1 MNPSYEWVKFG
12 RETPQKI
19 NVRVIIDIMGAPI
32 SSPEEFREYIQ
43 SVSPYGENVTL
54 CLSGELKK
62 NGEGRPASN
71 YRLEHDDSLNE
82 NVLQN
87 YFYLSELYYPS
98 INKPI
103 IVTTIPRENR
113 LYSWFITVNGE
124 IIRKDLGYRREL
136 NDRYHG
142 YHEGDETSL
151 DIDDHDFM
159 NMLYKFGIDS
169 EKLITIRESC
179 KNSRYHSYMIDMI
192 SFIYQTLI
200 DTSKFHSMFQ
210 PEYRIMSSVYGGE
223 SVGKWTPK
231 ENIGYLY
238 FDDCHDEYGRVYFV
252 PRCDHTSLKEIYH
265 LFDLIIN
272 PHENKIKES
281 VRNHLDKFTIH
292 RWSDFDANDTDDIF
306 TIIMVLHCYSC
317 DTVDHEPITLT
328 ENQYNIKKNLES
340 IIESWKIRNSL

>member
-32 SSPEEFREYIQ
+32 SSPEEFREYI
-43 SVSPYGENVTL
+43 SSTGSGDVTL

-62 NGEGRPASN
+62 HGEGRPASN
-71 YRLEHDDSLNE
+71 YRLEHDETLHE
-82 NVLQN
+82 NVIQN
-87 YFYLSELYYPS
+87 YFHLCSN
-98 INKPI
+98 ITKKPI
-103 IVTTIPRENR
+103 IVTTIPREMRN
-113 LYSWFITVNGE
+113 YSWFITENDE
-124 IIRKDLGYRREL
+124 IIRKDQEHRREL
-136 NDRYHG
+136 NDRYNG
-142 YHEGDETSL
+142 YHEGEEEGFDSNDEN
-151 DIDDHDFM
+151 FM

-169 EKLITIRESC
+169 EKLKIIRESC

-192 SFIYQTLI
+192 SFIYQTMI
-200 DTSKFHSMFQ
+200 GTSKFHEMFQ
-210 PEYRIMSSVYGGE
+210 PEYRMISCVYGGE
-223 SVGKWTPK
+223 SIGKWTPK

-306 TIIMVLHCYSC
+306 TIIMILHCYSC
-317 DTVDHEPITLT
+317 DTIDNEPISLT
-328 ENQYNIKKNLES
+328 ENQYNIKRNLES
-340 IIESWKIRNSL
+340 IIELWFDRLNSI